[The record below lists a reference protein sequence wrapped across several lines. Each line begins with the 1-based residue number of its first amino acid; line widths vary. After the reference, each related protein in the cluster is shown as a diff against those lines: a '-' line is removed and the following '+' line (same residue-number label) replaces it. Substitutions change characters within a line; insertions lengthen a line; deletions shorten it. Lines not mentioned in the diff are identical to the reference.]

1 MKKALLL
8 ALIVFSWTSL
18 SAQENGYMFEA
29 GLGGGCSFYMGDANQ
44 RLYRNSNGAAALMLR
59 YNVNPR
65 FSARATFSAAGLS
78 GNSREAV
85 GQLPLNDDLKFSRT
99 AYDFSVQAE
108 WGFLAYDPVLSGDG
122 RWSPYG
128 LAGIG
133 AVFLPEPATDDWALC
148 LPIGLGVRYRLAP
161 RVSIGFEW
169 SMRFTNS
176 DRLDV
181 TSAAKPGLQDPIGVK
196 GKGMKNKDSYSLTM
210 LYLSFDIFE
219 KPCNCYREQ

>member
-1 MKKALLL
+1 MIILLGT
-8 ALIVFSWTSL
+8 AAF
-18 SAQENGYMFEA
+18 AQEDGYRFEA
-29 GLGGGCSFYMGDANQ
+29 GLGGGSSFYMGDANQ
-44 RLYRNSNGAAALMLR
+44 RLYNNSNGAAALMLR

-65 FSARATFSAAGLS
+65 FSTRATFSAAGIS
-78 GNSREAV
+78 GNSNEAL
-85 GQLPLNDDLKFSRT
+85 GQLPLEDNLKFSRT
-99 AYDFSVQAE
+99 AYEFSVQVE
-108 WGFLAYDPVLSGDG
+108 WGFLAYSPVMWNEG

-133 AVFLPEPATDDWALC
+133 TVFLPEPVTNDWALC
-148 LPIGLGVRYRLAP
+148 LPVGVGVRYRLAP
-161 RVSIGFEW
+161 RVNIGLEW

-181 TSAAKPGLQDPIGVK
+181 TSTAAPGLQDPLKIK

-219 KPCNCYREQ
+219 KPCNCNHDQ